1 MKRRLFKITSIVFI
15 TLGLLTYSC
24 ADLEV
29 ENLVEPDSSKALAN
43 PSDLMN
49 LAGGAFRTFHNA
61 MQEYSGPALAMPTM
75 ADQGT
80 CSHGNA
86 GMKDLSSEP
95 RTLSFVNNLTYP
107 YFYVVEDPWGD
118 SYAAI
123 SAVNDV
129 LRAIEEK
136 GVEIGD
142 DGEDTEM
149 TKAWSYFVTGAA
161 HGYLGLTFDQAN
173 IIEWDTD
180 LETLVLS
187 PWQDLIDASLV
198 LLDQAITICAA
209 NTFTIPEN
217 WMAGDVYTSDE
228 LGALASSY
236 AARILAYSSRNKA
249 HNEAIDW
256 SKVLGYAQNGI
267 EKPLNPL
274 IGSNYDWY
282 NMYMVYQIYPGWGRV
297 DHRIINI
304 MDNDYPSRWPND
316 NASWTTPNGLDPG
329 AAISD
334 DARLLSDFGYLA
346 DQGFKSERGYYHFS
360 HYRLSRYD
368 DVIAQVWYGNK
379 NSPSFLVWENEMLKA
394 EALVRTGNVAG
405 AVAILNS
412 ATGARKVRGLLP
424 DVTATDAATVLLRI
438 IDEKDVELM
447 TTGMGIGY
455 FDMRRR
461 DRLQSGT
468 LLHFPVPATE
478 LEIIQMP
485 VYSIG
490 GTPDGENVSMGS
502 WTGYDGLTS
511 PPN

>member
-15 TLGLLTYSC
+15 ALGLLTYSC
-24 ADLEV
+24 ADLKV

-61 MQEYSGPALAMPTM
+61 MQEYDGPALAMTGM

-86 GMKDLSSEP
+86 AMNDLSSEP
-95 RTLSFVNNLTYP
+95 RAGYVNNLTYP
-107 YFYVVEDPWGD
+107 YFPVVEHPWGET
-118 SYAAI
+118 YAAI

-136 GVEIGD
+136 DVEIGD
-142 DGEDTEM
+142 DGEDTKM
-149 TKAWSYFVTGAA
+149 TQAWSYFVTGAA
-161 HGYLGLTFDQAN
+161 HGYLGLIFDQAN
-173 IIEWDTD
+173 IIKWDTD
-180 LETLVLS
+180 LETLTLS
-187 PWQDLIDASLV
+187 PWQDLIVASLE
-198 LLDQAITICAA
+198 LLDQAIAICAA
-209 NTFTIPEN
+209 NSFDVPEN
-217 WMAGDVYTSDE
+217 WMAGDAYSSTE
-228 LGALASSY
+228 LGALANSY
-236 AARILAYSSRNKA
+236 AARILAYSSRNKVE
-249 HNEAIDW
+249 NEAIDW

-274 IGSNYDWY
+274 LGGNYDWY
-282 NMYMVYQIYPGWGRV
+282 DYYMVYQIYPGWGRI

-316 NASWTTPNGLDPG
+316 NVSWTTADGLDPLE
-329 AAISD
+329 ATSD
-334 DARLLSDFGYLA
+334 DARLLSDYGYMA
-346 DQGFKSERGYYHFS
+346 DQAFRPERGFYHFT
-360 HYRLSRYD
+360 HYRLKRYD
-368 DVIAQVWYGNK
+368 HVIAEAWYGNK
-379 NSPSFLVWENEMLKA
+379 NHASFLVWENEMLEA

-405 AVAILNS
+405 AVAILNDPD
-412 ATGARKVRGLLP
+412 GARKVRGQLP

-438 IDEKDVELM
+438 YDEKDVELV

-455 FDMRRR
+455 FDMRRN

-468 LLHFPVPATE
+468 ILHFPVPATE
-478 LEIIQMP
+478 LEIVQIP
-485 VYSIG
+485 VYTIG

-502 WTGYDGLTS
+502 WTGYDD
-511 PPN
+511 

>member
-1 MKRRLFKITSIVFI
+1 MKNRLFKITSIVFI
-15 TLGLLTYSC
+15 ALGLLTYSC

-49 LAGGAFRTFHNA
+49 LAGGALRTFHNA
-61 MQEYSGPALAMPTM
+61 VQEYDGPALSMVTM

-86 GMKDLSSEP
+86 AMKDLSSEP
-95 RTLSFVNNLTYP
+95 RAGYVNNLTYP
-107 YFYVVEDPWGD
+107 YFPVVEHPWGET
-118 SYAAI
+118 YAAI

-142 DGEDTEM
+142 DGEDTKM
-149 TKAWSYFVTGAA
+149 TQAWSYFVTGAA
-161 HGYLGLTFDQAN
+161 HGYLGLIFDQDN
-173 IIEWDTD
+173 IIKWDTD
-180 LETLVLS
+180 LETLTLS
-187 PWQDLIDASLV
+187 PWQDLINASLE
-198 LLDQAITICAA
+198 LLDQAITLCAE
-209 NTFTIPEN
+209 NTFTVPEN
-217 WMAGDVYTSDE
+217 WMAGDIYTSDE
-228 LGALASSY
+228 LGALANSY

-256 SKVLGYAQNGI
+256 SKVLSYAQNGI
-267 EKPLNPL
+267 EKPLSPL
-274 IGSNYDWY
+274 LGSNYDWY
-282 NMYMVYQIYPGWGRV
+282 DMYMVYQIYPGWGRV

-316 NASWTTPNGLDPG
+316 NVSWNTPDGLDPEE
-329 AAISD
+329 ATSD
-334 DARLLSDFGYLA
+334 DARLGTDFGYLA
-346 DQGFKSERGYYHFS
+346 DQGFKPERGFYHFS

-379 NSPSFLVWENEMLKA
+379 NKPSFLVWEIKMLEA

-405 AVAILNS
+405 AVAILNDPD
-412 ATGARKVRGLLP
+412 GARKTRGGLA

-438 IDEKDVELM
+438 FDEKDVELI
-447 TTGMGIGY
+447 TTGVGIGF

-468 LLHFPVPATE
+468 ILHFPVPATE
-478 LEIIQMP
+478 LEIVQVP
-485 VYSIG
+485 VYTIG

-511 PPN
+511 PPK

>member
-1 MKRRLFKITSIVFI
+1 MKRKLFKITSIVFI
-15 TLGLLTYSC
+15 ALGLFTYSC

-49 LAGGAFRTFHNA
+49 LAGGAFRTFHNGMHYDDGVGHA
-61 MQEYSGPALAMPTM
+61 FATM

-80 CSHGNA
+80 CSHGNFA
-86 GMKDLSSEP
+86 MKDLSSEP
-95 RTLSFVNNLTYP
+95 RGGFINNLTYP
-107 YFYVVEDPWGD
+107 YFPIVENPWGD
-118 SYAAI
+118 AYAAI

-129 LRAIEEK
+129 LKAIEEN
-136 GVEIGD
+136 GVEIGEN
-142 DGEDTEM
+142 GAETIM
-149 TKAWSYFVTGAA
+149 TQAWSYFVSGAA
-161 HGYLGLTFDQAN
+161 HGYLGLIFDQAN
-173 IIEWDTD
+173 VINWDTD
-180 LETLVLS
+180 LETLTLS

-198 LLDQAITICAA
+198 LLDKAITLCAE
-209 NTFTIPEN
+209 NTFSVPEN
-217 WMAGDVYTSDE
+217 WMAGDVYSSTE

-274 IGSNYDWY
+274 FGDNYEWY
-282 NMYMVYQIYPGWGRV
+282 DLSMVYQIYPGWGRI

-316 NASWTTPNGLDPG
+316 NATWTTADGEDPG
-329 AAISD
+329 AATSA
-334 DARLLSDFGYLA
+334 DARLLSDYQYLA
-346 DQGFKSERGYYHFS
+346 EQGFRPERGYYHFS
-360 HYRLSRYD
+360 HYRLKRYD
-368 DVIAQVWYGNK
+368 YMIAEAWWGEGNK
-379 NSPSFLVWENEMLKA
+379 PSFLVWENEMLEA

-405 AVAILNS
+405 AVAILNDPD
-412 ATGARKVRGLLP
+412 GARKARGGLP
-424 DVTATDAATVLLRI
+424 SVSASDAATVLLRI
-438 IDEKDVELM
+438 FDEKDVELAV
-447 TTGMGIGY
+447 TGIGIAY
-455 FDMRRR
+455 WDMRRR

-468 LLHFPVPATE
+468 ILHFPVPATE
-478 LEIIQMP
+478 LEIIQAP
-485 VYSIG
+485 VYTIG

>member
-15 TLGLLTYSC
+15 ALGLLTYSC

-61 MQEYSGPALAMPTM
+61 AQLEDGVGASMATM
-75 ADQGT
+75 ADQGS
-80 CSHGNA
+80 CSWGNF

-95 RTLSFVNNLTYP
+95 RAGFVNNLTYP
-107 YFYVVEDPWGD
+107 YFPIIENPWGD
-118 SYAAI
+118 MYAAI

-136 GVEIGD
+136 GVEIGEN
-142 DGEDTEM
+142 GEDTKM
-149 TKAWSYFVTGAA
+149 TQAWSYFVSGAA
-161 HGYLGLTFDQAN
+161 HGYLGLIFDKGN
-173 IIEWDTD
+173 IIKWDTD
-180 LETLVLS
+180 LETLTLS
-187 PWQDLIDASLV
+187 PWQDMIDASLV
-198 LLDQAITICAA
+198 LLDQAITLCA
-209 NTFTIPEN
+209 NNPFTVPEN
-217 WMAGDVYTSDE
+217 WMAGDVYTSAE
-228 LGALASSY
+228 LGALANSY
-236 AARILAYSSRNKA
+236 AARILTYSSRNKA
-249 HNEAIDW
+249 HNDAIDW

-267 EKPLNPL
+267 QKPLNPL
-274 IGSNYDWY
+274 TGNNYEWY
-282 NMYMVYQIYPGWGRV
+282 DYYMVYQIYPGWGRI

-316 NASWTTPNGLDPG
+316 NVSWTTPDGLDPG
-329 AAISD
+329 PAISA
-334 DARLLSDFGYLA
+334 DARLLSDFEYLSEQA
-346 DQGFKSERGYYHFS
+346 FRPERGFYHYT
-360 HYRLSRYD
+360 HYRYQRYD
-368 DVIAQVWYGNK
+368 YVIAEAWYGNK
-379 NSPSFLVWENEMLKA
+379 NKPSFLVWENEMLEA

-405 AVAILNS
+405 AVAILNDPD
-412 ATGARKVRGLLP
+412 GARKVRGLLP

-438 IDEKDVELM
+438 IDEKDVELCVS
-447 TTGMGIGY
+447 GVGIGY

-468 LLHFPVPATE
+468 ILHFPVPATE
-478 LEIIQMP
+478 LEIIQFP
-485 VYSIG
+485 VYTIG

-511 PPN
+511 PPK

>member
-15 TLGLLTYSC
+15 TLGMLTYSC

-61 MQEYSGPALAMPTM
+61 MQEYDGPALAMTGM

-86 GMKDLSSEP
+86 AMNDLSHEP
-95 RTLSFVNNLTYP
+95 RTATSFVNSLTYP
-107 YFYVVEDPWGD
+107 YFPIVEHPWGET
-118 SYAAI
+118 YAAI

-149 TKAWSYFVTGAA
+149 TRAWSYFVTGAA
-161 HGYLGLTFDQAN
+161 HGYLGLIFDQAN
-173 IIEWDTD
+173 IIKWDTD
-180 LETLVLS
+180 LETLTLS
-187 PWQDLIDASLV
+187 PWQDLIDVSLE
-198 LLDQAITICAA
+198 LLDQSITLCAG
-209 NTFTIPEN
+209 NTFSVPEN
-217 WMAGDVYTSDE
+217 WMAGDSYSSDE

-249 HNEAIDW
+249 HNDAIDW
-256 SKVLGYAQNGI
+256 SKVLTYAQNGI
-267 EKPLNPL
+267 EKSLNPL
-274 IGSNYDWY
+274 LGDNYEWY
-282 NMYMVYQIYPGWGRV
+282 DMYMVYQIYPGWGRV

-316 NASWTTPNGLDPG
+316 NVWPNGDPG
-329 AAISD
+329 AAVSD

-346 DQGFKSERGYYHFS
+346 DQGFKPERGYYHFT

-368 DVIAQVWYGNK
+368 YVISQVWYGNQ
-379 NSPSFLVWENEMLKA
+379 PHASFLVWENKMLEA
-394 EALVRTGNVAG
+394 EALVRTGNVGG
-405 AVAILNS
+405 AVAILNDPD
-412 ATGARKVRGLLP
+412 GARKVRGGLP
-424 DVTATDAATVLLRI
+424 SISASDAATVLLRI
-438 IDEKDVELM
+438 FDEKDVELI
-447 TTGMGIGY
+447 TTGVGIGF

-461 DRLQSGT
+461 DRLQNGT
-468 LLHFPVPATE
+468 ILHFPVPVTE
-478 LEIIQMP
+478 LEIVQLP
-485 VYSIG
+485 VYTIG

>member
-15 TLGLLTYSC
+15 ALGLLTYSC

-29 ENLVEPDSSKALAN
+29 KNLVEPDSAKALAN
-43 PSDLMN
+43 PEDLMN
-49 LAGGAFRTFHNA
+49 LAGGAFRTFHVA
-61 MQEYSGPALAMPTM
+61 MQEYSGPALAMVTM

-86 GMKDLSSEP
+86 AMNDLSSEP
-95 RTLSFVNNLTYP
+95 RAGYVNNLTYP

-142 DGEDTEM
+142 DGDETKM
-149 TKAWSYFVTGAA
+149 TQAWSYFVSGAA
-161 HGYLGLTFDQAN
+161 HGYLGLIYDQGN
-173 IIEWDTD
+173 IIKWDTD
-180 LETLVLS
+180 LETLTLS
-187 PWQDLIDASLV
+187 PWKDLITASLE
-198 LLDQAITICAA
+198 LLDKAIVLCAGDP
-209 NTFTIPEN
+209 FDIPEH

-228 LGALASSY
+228 LGALANSY

-249 HNEAIDW
+249 HNDAIDW
-256 SKVLGYAQNGI
+256 SKVLGYAQKGI
-267 EKPLNPL
+267 QKPLNPML
-274 IGSNYDWY
+274 GDNYDWFD
-282 NMYMVYQIYPGWGRV
+282 MYTRYQRASGWGRI

-316 NASWTTPNGLDPG
+316 NVWPDGDPEE
-329 AAISD
+329 ADSD

-346 DQGFKSERGYYHFS
+346 EQNFRPERGFYHFS
-360 HYRLSRYD
+360 HYRHSRYD
-368 DVIAQVWYGNK
+368 AVFAQVWYGNDK
-379 NSPSFLVWENEMLKA
+379 KPSFLVWENEMLEA
-394 EALVRTGNVAG
+394 EALVRTDNVAG
-405 AVAILNS
+405 AVLILNDPN
-412 ATGARKVRGLLP
+412 GARKVRGLLP
-424 DVTATDAATVLLRI
+424 DVTSTEAATVLLRI
-438 IDEKDVELM
+438 FDEKDVELM
-447 TTGMGIGY
+447 NTGMGIGY

-468 LLHFPVPATE
+468 IMHFPVPATE
-478 LEIIQMP
+478 LEIIQFP
-485 VYSIG
+485 VYTIG